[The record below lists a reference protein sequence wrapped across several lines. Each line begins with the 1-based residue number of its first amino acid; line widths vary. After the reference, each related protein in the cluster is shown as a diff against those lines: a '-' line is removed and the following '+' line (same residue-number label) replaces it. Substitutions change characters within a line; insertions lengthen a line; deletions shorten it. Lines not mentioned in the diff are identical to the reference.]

1 MPVHYYLRKNK
12 LTENEDDYMA
22 SVSSSNQNGLDQV
35 IQLMIQQGSTVTEA
49 DILSV
54 ISDFQ
59 KAVQLLLG
67 QGGTVTTPFAI
78 FRSTIRGV
86 FTGPDD
92 SFDPSRHNLSVRVR
106 PGLGIR
112 DYYKTEVPT
121 QKHSK
126 PVSIPQPDLYID
138 ANSGEH
144 NGLVTPG
151 GMGTI
156 KGTLL
161 SFDPEDEAQGIF
173 FIKEDG
179 TEIKV
184 EVVGQNQTSVLR
196 FIIPTNLNA
205 GEYYIEIRNKPGKKL
220 RKGQMEDS
228 LTVAA

>member
-1 MPVHYYLRKNK
+1 
-12 LTENEDDYMA
+12 
-22 SVSSSNQNGLDQV
+22 
-35 IQLMIQQGSTVTEA
+35 MIQQGSTVTEA

-67 QGGTVTTPFAI
+67 QGGTVTTPFAV
-78 FRSTIRGV
+78 FRTTIRGV
-86 FTGPDD
+86 FDGPDD
-92 SFDPSRHNLSVRVR
+92 AFDPSRHKLAVRVM
-106 PGLGIR
+106 PGLVIR
-112 DYYKTEVPT
+112 DYYKTEVST
-121 QKHSK
+121 QKHGK
-126 PVSIPQPDLYID
+126 PVSGPQPDLYID

-161 SFDPEDEAQGIF
+161 AFDPEDNLQGIF
-173 FIKEDG
+173 FINEDG
-179 TEIKV
+179 TEIRV
-184 EVVGQNQTSVLR
+184 DVVGQNQASVLR
-196 FIIPTNLNA
+196 FIIPQNINA
-205 GEYYIEIRNKPGKKL
+205 GEYYIEIRNKPGNKL